1 MAFRRQL
8 SVAELRIV
16 EENLKKFMNET
27 RILEMEQYIQ
37 HGTTTVFEHVVSVS
51 IMALR
56 LSAFFSVKSENISM
70 TRGALLHDYFLYDWH
85 KCKLY
90 QLHGYHHPKIAL
102 ENAKKV
108 VELNEVEKDVI
119 VHHMFP
125 LTLPPPK
132 TKEGFIVS
140 CADKICSL
148 FETLKLNERKNSK
161 EKIKRRSEW
170 IQHLKS
176 Q

>member
-1 MAFRRQL
+1 
-8 SVAELRIV
+8 
-16 EENLKKFMNET
+16 
-27 RILEMEQYIQ
+27 MEQYIQ
-37 HGTTTVFEHVVSVS
+37 HGTTSIFEHVVSVS

-56 LSAFFSVKSENISM
+56 LSAFFNVDVDKVSM

-90 QLHGYHHPKIAL
+90 QLHGYHHPKIAF
-102 ENAKKV
+102 ENSKKD

-119 VHHMFP
+119 IHHMFP

-132 TKEGFIVS
+132 SREGFIVS

-148 FETLKLNERKNSK
+148 FETLKLNNHEKQK
-161 EKIKRRSEW
+161 KKIKRRNEW